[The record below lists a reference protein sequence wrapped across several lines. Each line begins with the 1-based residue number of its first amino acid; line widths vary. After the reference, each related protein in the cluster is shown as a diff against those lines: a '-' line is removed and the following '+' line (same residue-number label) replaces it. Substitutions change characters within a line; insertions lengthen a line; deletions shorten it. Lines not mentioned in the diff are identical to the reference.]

1 MQTESK
7 KQWWQQ
13 LGGMSQGML
22 FLHGHLVHD
31 DTTGAASTER
41 PHHRHDVAGKVRHR
55 LALERLSARRL
66 RAMTSLSLFR

>member
-7 KQWWQQ
+7 KQWWRQ

-22 FLHGHLVHD
+22 FLHGHVVHD
-31 DTTGAASTER
+31 DSTHPVSAER
-41 PHHRHDVAGKVRHR
+41 PHHRHDAAGAVRHR
-55 LALERLSARRL
+55 QALERLSARRL